1 LDETKHFIGC
11 HSQLKDSSRNVL
23 YTVDSNVVRVR
34 SEIDGV
40 AKDLSAINLQVT
52 KLNTCLGVAQP
63 TMHGTTSARTAT
75 MKLPIAIPLMA
86 PDESSES
93 CRLDS
98 GGKGVVVG
106 AAVGA
111 DVETVTETHSC

>member
-1 LDETKHFIGC
+1 MGGRL
-11 HSQLKDSSRNVL
+11 V
-23 YTVDSNVVRVR
+23 

-63 TMHGTTSARTAT
+63 TIHGTTSARTAT
-75 MKLPIAIPLMA
+75 MKPPIAIPLMA

-98 GGKGVVVG
+98 VGKGVEVVEEADRVDTLGGDVVG

-111 DVETVTETHSC
+111 DVETVTETHSY